1 MGERLGALP
10 LPLLLMVLGG
20 LAVSYLMRAVRLY
33 GEFSDVA
40 HGQFAAMVRIALT
53 HNAMVN
59 LVPLRGGEV
68 ALPMLLHRQFAVPVQ
83 RAIISLLW
91 LRLQDAFVVLV
102 IAAWLWPQLP
112 LALRLAWTL
121 VVVVAAIAIPAWA
134 RAHPLASAQERRD
147 GWRQML
153 ARLRVT
159 LAHSTRGGGSAWAWT
174 VGNWLVKLIAQ
185 SLLLAALLDASLGI
199 AGAGVLGAELAA
211 MLPLQGVA
219 SIGTYEAGVAIA
231 LAPLG
236 ILPSAALQAALAL
249 HLVIIGAAVAA
260 GAVGMAV
267 LPAGRRI
274 QTESNEA

>member
-102 IAAWLWPQLP
+102 I
-112 LALRLAWTL
+112 
-121 VVVVAAIAIPAWA
+121 
-134 RAHPLASAQERRD
+134 
-147 GWRQML
+147 
-153 ARLRVT
+153 
-159 LAHSTRGGGSAWAWT
+159 
-174 VGNWLVKLIAQ
+174 
-185 SLLLAALLDASLGI
+185 
-199 AGAGVLGAELAA
+199 
-211 MLPLQGVA
+211 
-219 SIGTYEAGVAIA
+219 
-231 LAPLG
+231 
-236 ILPSAALQAALAL
+236 
-249 HLVIIGAAVAA
+249 
-260 GAVGMAV
+260 
-267 LPAGRRI
+267 
-274 QTESNEA
+274 